1 MIGMKAIDLM
11 NLDRTYPGDNALDGL
26 HKYLY

>member
-1 MIGMKAIDLM
+1 MIGMKANDLM
-11 NLDRTYPGDNALDGL
+11 KLDRTYPGDNVLDGL